1 MMRVSAGIVR
11 YPDGRILICRRGEGR
26 KNAHLWE
33 FPGGKQ
39 EAGESPEDA
48 LRRELLEELSLP
60 IADVSPLCRR
70 EAQGIAFDFLTA
82 TATRAGADR
91 ARGLRACASGGN
103 DEIRFLPGG

>member
-48 LRRELLEELSLP
+48 
-60 IADVSPLCRR
+60 
-70 EAQGIAFDFLTA
+70 
-82 TATRAGADR
+82 
-91 ARGLRACASGGN
+91 SGGN
-103 DEIRFLPGG
+103 DELRFLPGG

>member
-11 YPDGRILICRRGEGR
+11 YSDGRILICRRGEGR

-60 IADVSPLCRR
+60 IADVSPLCQLPNLLDFRR
-70 EAQGIAFDFLTA
+70 V
-82 TATRAGADR
+82 ADR